1 MPGGACPRVHREGG
15 IVMESLLKLTLP
27 LALAIGIWVAVV
39 LPWGGG

>member
-1 MPGGACPRVHREGG
+1 M
-15 IVMESLLKLTLP
+15 MESLLKLTLP